1 MCMCICRIYGKENWL
16 KKVNMDGGEEAQWS
30 GPQESWYFRK
40 WACSRRREVGRSDSG
55 LAGGKVIDLVGL
67 HLKKESIQS
76 ACNVNVW
83 LGSQLVLAWQF
94 NSEYLTLHH
103 TAGFSCKQQSASS
116 IAAEACVML
125 GLGCEAHLKT
135 THKQEAHLEVLILE
149 KGRWHW
155 LVVSHCKKTLGSPD
169 ESSSRLLW
177 TASLSWLVSA
187 VWLRVKLWYAT
198 PGICAF

>member
-1 MCMCICRIYGKENWL
+1 MSLLQVEGSTW
-16 KKVNMDGGEEAQWS
+16 
-30 GPQESWYFRK
+30 
-40 WACSRRREVGRSDSG
+40 SDSG
-55 LAGGKVIDLVGL
+55 LVGRKMISWVVFEGGEGGRGG
-67 HLKKESIQS
+67 IQ
-76 ACNVNVW
+76 CFCTVNSW
-83 LGSQLVLAWQF
+83 LGSQPVLAWQF
-94 NSEYLTLHH
+94 NSEYLTLRH
-103 TAGFSCKQQSASS
+103 TAGFGCKQQQSASS
-116 IAAEACVML
+116 TAARACVMQ

-135 THKQEAHLEVLILE
+135 THKQEAVLEVLILE

-155 LVVSHCKKTLGSPD
+155 LVVSHCKKTLGCPD